1 MLNLL
6 EKIYHTEIEYVK
18 LFSQSYESDHIIRFC
33 DESIPDMYTHNF
45 VLIKNDYGI
54 DKTKE
59 IILTELAE
67 RKKEGCNFLRVE
79 FNFPLENKLLN
90 KLPIKPQI
98 QKYDYMYIDPHEA
111 GELIGNQVGIVRKA
125 TSQAVLNDGIEV
137 DILANEP
144 IMGKDFATRR
154 IHRKSEV
161 YRRSN
166 MNLNLYVCYYKET
179 PIGNCE
185 FMLNN
190 GIVKIE
196 DFDILKK
203 YQRMGF
209 GTSVIKH
216 LLNEAKQK
224 EVDTV
229 YLVTDNED
237 TAKQMY
243 TKCGFKKAGEKIEL
257 FFDLGQ

>member
-6 EKIYHTEIEYVK
+6 EKIHHTEIEYVK

-33 DESIPDMYTHNF
+33 DKSIPDMYTHNF

-67 RKKEGCNFLRVE
+67 RKKQESNFLRV
-79 FNFPLENKLLN
+79 
-90 KLPIKPQI
+90 
-98 QKYDYMYIDPHEA
+98 D
-111 GELIGNQVGIVRKA
+111 
-125 TSQAVLNDGIEV
+125 
-137 DILANEP
+137 
-144 IMGKDFATRR
+144 
-154 IHRKSEV
+154 
-161 YRRSN
+161 
-166 MNLNLYVCYYKET
+166 VCYYKET

-185 FMLNN
+185 LMLNN
-190 GIVKIE
+190 EIAKME
-196 DFDILKK
+196 DFNILKK

-216 LLNEAKQK
+216 LLNEANQK
-224 EVDTV
+224 KVDIV
-229 YLVTDNED
+229 YLITDNED
-237 TAKQMY
+237 TAKEMY

-257 FFDLGQ
+257 FFDLGLFHL